1 MKSTT
6 ALLRLT
12 LRSLVCL
19 TFVTLTACASPTLNS
34 PPSSLVILKETS
46 ADAIA
51 KVCEGLA
58 PEMLTAE
65 ESADVLMLNYAAR
78 AGKRYLEICKQRE
91 T

>member
-1 MKSTT
+1 M
-6 ALLRLT
+6 
-12 LRSLVCL
+12 
-19 TFVTLTACASPTLNS
+19 
-34 PPSSLVILKETS
+34 ILKETS